1 MVNSENQIKFAERNY
16 APKYINKKD
25 KRRKNIMSK
34 HNTLHYLIALLK
46 AYGIKNIVASPGTQ
60 NSTFNFFV
68 QEDSDF
74 KCYSV
79 VDERSAAYVALGI
92 AEELNEP
99 VVITCTGAT
108 ASRNYMSALTEAF
121 YSETP
126 IVACT
131 FYNPH
136 SNNYNMSPQY
146 LDRSVSQN
154 DIKEISVHLP
164 EIKDNTD
171 KTTVITYLNAALS
184 TAKYKHLP
192 VHINVPSAFDYS
204 IKTLPEDIWST
215 EYIYENFY
223 ELKSELKNKNI
234 AVFIGQHK
242 KFSKDDE
249 QAISEFAKSYN
260 IPVICDY
267 TANYKGDNRI
277 PIALLKYIKNTDIRP
292 EIIID
297 TGCISGVYNKGGIFN
312 NAVCWRI
319 TQNNKFSA
327 RLNRPVKKL
336 LIGLEK
342 NIFKELKNNE
352 AVNSNFYKL
361 ISDRINQIQHPDFPL
376 SCTLMAQQ
384 LAKHIPDKSILH
396 LAILRNI
403 ENMNLFKL
411 PSDVRVRC
419 NVGGFG
425 IDGPVSTALGQS
437 LADTHKKVFCMTG
450 DLAFF
455 YDMNICGNR
464 HVGNNLR
471 ILLENNGE
479 GATMRFNPTLENAW
493 GERQKKLVTA
503 AGHYKNGAK
512 GWAEACGFI
521 YLSAQTKEEFLK
533 QIEDFCKKDYNA
545 PVIFEVFT
553 TIEDDKKAMGLMRQ
567 VNTTPTQSQIEP
579 KVKLS
584 KLEKVFS
591 VKNEYSSGKKYKA
604 INLMGVRIKLK
615 AKQKDKP

>member
-1 MVNSENQIKFAERNY
+1 
-16 APKYINKKD
+16 
-25 KRRKNIMSK
+25 MSK
-34 HNTLHYLIALLK
+34 HNTLHYVIALLK

-60 NSTFNFFV
+60 NSSFNFFV

-99 VVITCTGAT
+99 VAITCTGAT
-108 ASRNYMSALTEAF
+108 AARNYMSALTEAY
-121 YSETP
+121 YSKTP
-126 IVACT
+126 IVAIT
-131 FYNPH
+131 FYDPYLNTLTL
-136 SNNYNMSPQY
+136 SPQHT
-146 LDRSVSQN
+146 DRSVTPN

-164 EIKDNTD
+164 EIKDTID
-171 KTTVITYLNAALS
+171 KKYVLSHVNAALS
-184 TAKYKHLP
+184 IAKYRHMP
-192 VHINVPSAFDYS
+192 VHINVPAAFDYS

-215 EYIYENFY
+215 EYIYENFHK
-223 ELKSELKNKNI
+223 LKSELKNKKLAI
-234 AVFIGQHK
+234 HIGQNNSFTK
-242 KFSKDDE
+242 EEE
-249 QAISEFAKSYN
+249 QSISDFAESYN
-260 IPVICDY
+260 IPVICDHS
-267 TANYKGDNRI
+267 ANYQGKNKI
-277 PIALLKYIKNTDIRP
+277 LILPITYIENSDINP
-292 EIIID
+292 ELIID
-297 TGCISGVYNKGGIFN
+297 LGGITGIYNKSKIFHYTKI
-312 NAVCWRI
+312 WRI
-319 TQNNKFSA
+319 SKNAKYNV
-327 RLNRPVKKL
+327 RLNRPLDKI
-336 LIGLEK
+336 LIGQTK
-342 NIFKELKNNE
+342 NIFQELKNDE
-352 AVNSNFYKL
+352 PNSSDFYGL
-361 ISDRINQIQHPDFPL
+361 INNRSKMVKYPNFPL
-376 SCTLMAQQ
+376 SCTLMAQH
-384 LAKHIPDKSILH
+384 LAKHIPNKSILH
-396 LAILRNI
+396 LAILRNL

-425 IDGPVSTALGQS
+425 IDGPVSTALGHS
-437 LADTHKKVFCMTG
+437 LANTNKKVFCMTG

-479 GATMRFNPTLENAW
+479 GATMRFNPTLENTW